1 MRTENELSRIF
12 RLAMALVVSAGLA
25 ACAPEEEAELET
37 PETEAPDVD
46 TVEPMEVDIESVN
59 STVEGEAT
67 ITRTGEQ
74 LMVALTLENLPG
86 QGPYQAQLVTG
97 RCDAIEDA
105 AEGDRPATT
114 PPANNPPANPQTPAP
129 GTESGRVIGTFD
141 PIQVTG
147 TGTAMTATG
156 HATIPV
162 SGIQGATEGALKIT
176 SQGGQTVAC
185 GNVNNLNEL
194 TMGSAATPGSAPYGT
209 TPGTPAPG
217 TTPSTTPAP
226 GTRP

>member
-1 MRTENELSRIF
+1 MRTENELSRVL
-12 RLAMALVVSAGLA
+12 RLGMALVVSVGLA

-37 PETEAPDVD
+37 PETEAPDVEA
-46 TVEPMEVDIESVN
+46 VEPMEVDIESVN

-67 ITRTGEQ
+67 ITRTGES
-74 LMVALTLENLPG
+74 LMVSLTLENLPG
-86 QGPYQAQLVTG
+86 QGPYQGQLVTG

-105 AEGDRPATT
+105 AERGATT
-114 PPANNPPANPQTPAP
+114 PPATPPQTPAP
-129 GTESGRVIGTFD
+129 GMESGRVIGTFD
-141 PIQVTG
+141 PIQVAG
-147 TGTAMTATG
+147 TGASMTATG

-176 SQGGQTVAC
+176 SEGGQTVAC

-194 TMGSAATPGSAPYGT
+194 TMGSAGTPGSAPYGT
-209 TPGTPAPG
+209 TPAN
-217 TTPSTTPAP
+217 PSTTPAP

>member
-1 MRTENELSRIF
+1 MRTRNELSRVF
-12 RLAMALVVSAGLA
+12 RLGMVLVVSAGLA

-37 PETEAPDVD
+37 PETEAPDVEA
-46 TVEPMEVDIESVN
+46 VEPERVDIESVN

-67 ITRTGEQ
+67 ITRTGQ
-74 LMVALTLENLPG
+74 DLMVALTLENLPG
-86 QGPYQAQLVTG
+86 QGPYTAQLVTG

-105 AEGDRPATT
+105 AEGDRPATN
-114 PPANNPPANPQTPAP
+114 PPANNPQTTP
-129 GTESGRVIGTFD
+129 GMESGRSIGTFD

-156 HATIPV
+156 HATIPA
-162 SGIQGATEGALKIT
+162 SSIQGATEGALKIM
-176 SQGGQTVAC
+176 QGSQTVAC

-194 TMGSAATPGSAPYGT
+194 AMGSATPGGAYPGT

-217 TTPSTTPAP
+217 TNPSTTPAP